1 MKNMFAIAL
10 AVLGLSASLS
20 AQQVHYKID
29 GEANFA
35 KFKTYKWLEVPGE
48 IAKLDDLLARELV
61 SAVEAGLAAKGLTKV
76 DSDTADLHI
85 NYHAAASQD
94 VQIDI
99 YALMTGGA
107 GEPSTLTLGSVSV
120 EMYQTSTKH
129 LVWSGV
135 VTRTIHPGATAD
147 RRQKGVEKSVAMLLK
162 NYPPMKK

>member
-1 MKNMFAIAL
+1 MKKMFGIAL
-10 AVLGLSASLS
+10 AVLGLAASLS

-29 GEANFA
+29 GKADFA

-48 IAKLDDLLARELV
+48 LAKLDDLLARELL

-94 VQIDI
+94 VPIDI
-99 YALMTGGA
+99 YTMIGGTA
-107 GEPSTLTLGSVSV
+107 EASILTVGSVSV
-120 EMYQTSTKH
+120 EMYEGSTNH
-129 LVWSGV
+129 LVWRGV

-147 RRQKGVEKSVAMLLK
+147 RRQKGIETSVAMLLK
-162 NYPPMKK
+162 NYPPKKK